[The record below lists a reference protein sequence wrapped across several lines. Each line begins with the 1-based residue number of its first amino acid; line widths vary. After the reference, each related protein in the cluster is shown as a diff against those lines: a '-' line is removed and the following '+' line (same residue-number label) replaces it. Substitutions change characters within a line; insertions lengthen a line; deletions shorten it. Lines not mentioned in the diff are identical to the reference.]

1 MSFQLQGDD
10 DRAFV
15 NDGSA
20 FPVSSVSQLSARE
33 REMFLGVIQESL
45 VINHHFQLFLWLQG
59 SLQYFLPHDVLIAAV
74 ADSGARRF
82 KLDIV
87 SALPGVDSLGC
98 QNCRRDVI
106 SDWLYERWKRNQRQ
120 MLSFESSVGS
130 LINETCDCNAVSG
143 LRSMR
148 SALVHGLHDERS
160 GEDAVYVVLS
170 ADHAADARQRA
181 MFALLLPQ
189 IDFVCRRAQ
198 SAPIDA
204 ASASDA
210 LDASLAEIREDAGI
224 SSREQEILGWVRAGK
239 TNYEIGQ
246 ILNISTF
253 TVKNHLQR
261 IYRKID
267 VINRTQAVA
276 KLDEYARGR

>member
-1 MSFQLQGDD
+1 
-10 DRAFV
+10 
-15 NDGSA
+15 
-20 FPVSSVSQLSARE
+20 
-33 REMFLGVIQESL
+33 MFLRVVQESL
-45 VINHHFQLFLWLQG
+45 AINHHFQLFLWLQG
-59 SLQYFLPHDVLIAAV
+59 PLQHFLPHDVLIAAV
-74 ADSGARRF
+74 GDFASRRF

-87 SALPGVDSLGC
+87 SGLAGVDTIGC
-98 QNCRRDVI
+98 PNCRRDLI
-106 SDWLYERWKRNQRQ
+106 SDRLFERWKLNRRQ
-120 MLSFESSVGS
+120 MLSFEGSVGA
-130 LINETCDCNAVSG
+130 LINETCDCDAVSG

-148 SALVHGLHDERS
+148 SALVHGLRDERS
-160 GEDAVYVVLS
+160 EEDALYIVLS
-170 ADHAADARQRA
+170 AERTSNERQRA
-181 MFALLLPQ
+181 MFAMLLPQ
-189 IDFVCRRAQ
+189 IDFVCRRVE
-198 SAPIDA
+198 SA
-204 ASASDA
+204 ASHGQDGSSA

-276 KLDEYARGR
+276 KLEEYARGR